1 MQMTLLLYSCVNYYV
16 DTNDN
21 NNNNKKAG
29 SSIKLT
35 CYYTTISSV
44 NSLRMN
50 NHLKFQVM

>member
-1 MQMTLLLYSCVNYYV
+1 MTLLLCSCVNYYV

-21 NNNNKKAG
+21 NKKKQAG

-44 NSLRMN
+44 NFLKMN
-50 NHLKFQVM
+50 SYLKLQVM

>member
-1 MQMTLLLYSCVNYYV
+1 MTLLLCSCVNYYV

-21 NNNNKKAG
+21 NNKKKQAD

-35 CYYTTISSV
+35 CHYTTISSV

-50 NHLKFQVM
+50 SHLKLQVM